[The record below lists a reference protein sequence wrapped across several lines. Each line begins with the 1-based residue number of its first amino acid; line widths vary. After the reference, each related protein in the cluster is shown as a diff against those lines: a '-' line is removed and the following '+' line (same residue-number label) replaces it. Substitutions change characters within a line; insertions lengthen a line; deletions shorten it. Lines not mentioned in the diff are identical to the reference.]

1 VFEQLVMQSERLGST
16 LKIRARHS
24 AMHAARAG
32 SQLAEPVQVA
42 QPLADCAPTGH
53 GDTQAI
59 NDRTRTTDRNDV
71 CISISAPGEQTRR
84 TDRGAGTSVLGAIAH
99 PSGHPFGRR
108 AARYV
113 RTRAPPCFST
123 FRIAANVAVTT

>member
-1 VFEQLVMQSERLGST
+1 MQSERLGST

-32 SQLAEPVQVA
+32 SQLAEPVQLA
-42 QPLADCAPTGH
+42 QPLAGCAPAGH

-71 CISISAPGEQTRR
+71 RISISAPGEQALRI
-84 TDRGAGTSVLGAIAH
+84 DRGAGVSAPGLIAS
-99 PSGHPFGRR
+99 PSGRH
-108 AARYV
+108 AALYV
-113 RTRAPPCFST
+113 RTRAPPRSST
-123 FRIAANVAVTT
+123 FRIVPNVAVTT